1 MYYPHPL
8 DTTDVRLPES
18 LNELMEQLA
27 RNVHEVWAAGRIA
40 EGWRWGEVRDDE
52 HKLHPCLVSYDELPE
67 IDTNEVTLDG
77 GANAVEDFT
86 KFLQIANPNNVK
98 DPQFYSTYSLRGNC
112 YKALGDLEKARADYM
127 MAN

>member
-40 EGWRWGEVRDDE
+40 DGWKWGEVRDDE
-52 HKLHPCLVSYDELPE
+52 QKLHPCLVSYDELPE
-67 IDTNEVTLDG
+67 NEKDYDRRTALATLKTIVKLGYTIDKQEV
-77 GANAVEDFT
+77 
-86 KFLQIANPNNVK
+86 
-98 DPQFYSTYSLRGNC
+98 
-112 YKALGDLEKARADYM
+112 
-127 MAN
+127 

>member
-40 EGWRWGEVRDDE
+40 DGWKWGEVRDDE
-52 HKLHPCLVSYDELPE
+52 QKLRPCLVSYDELPE
-67 IDTNEVTLDG
+67 IEKDYDRRTALATLKTIVKLGYTIDKQEV
-77 GANAVEDFT
+77 
-86 KFLQIANPNNVK
+86 
-98 DPQFYSTYSLRGNC
+98 
-112 YKALGDLEKARADYM
+112 
-127 MAN
+127 

>member
-40 EGWRWGEVRDDE
+40 EGWKWGEVRDDE

-67 IDTNEVTLDG
+67 IEKDYDRRTALATLKTIVKLGYTIDKQEV
-77 GANAVEDFT
+77 
-86 KFLQIANPNNVK
+86 
-98 DPQFYSTYSLRGNC
+98 
-112 YKALGDLEKARADYM
+112 
-127 MAN
+127 

>member
-40 EGWRWGEVRDDE
+40 DGWKWGEVRDDE

-67 IDTNEVTLDG
+67 IEKDYDRRTALATLKTIVKLGYTIDKQEV
-77 GANAVEDFT
+77 
-86 KFLQIANPNNVK
+86 
-98 DPQFYSTYSLRGNC
+98 
-112 YKALGDLEKARADYM
+112 
-127 MAN
+127 

>member
-40 EGWRWGEVRDDE
+40 DGWRWGEVRDDE

-67 IDTNEVTLDG
+67 IEKDYDRRTALATLKTIVKLGYTIDKQEV
-77 GANAVEDFT
+77 
-86 KFLQIANPNNVK
+86 
-98 DPQFYSTYSLRGNC
+98 
-112 YKALGDLEKARADYM
+112 
-127 MAN
+127 

>member
-27 RNVHEVWAAGRIA
+27 RNVHEVWAAGRLA
-40 EGWRWGEVRDDE
+40 DGWKWGEVRDDE

-67 IDTNEVTLDG
+67 IEKDYDRRTALATLKTIVKLGYTIDKQEV
-77 GANAVEDFT
+77 
-86 KFLQIANPNNVK
+86 
-98 DPQFYSTYSLRGNC
+98 
-112 YKALGDLEKARADYM
+112 
-127 MAN
+127 

>member
-40 EGWRWGEVRDDE
+40 DGWKWGEVRDDE
-52 HKLHPCLVSYDELPE
+52 QKLHPCLVAYEELPE
-67 IDTNEVTLDG
+67 SEKDYDRRTALETLKTIVKLGYTIDKQEV
-77 GANAVEDFT
+77 
-86 KFLQIANPNNVK
+86 
-98 DPQFYSTYSLRGNC
+98 
-112 YKALGDLEKARADYM
+112 
-127 MAN
+127 

>member
-40 EGWRWGEVRDDE
+40 DGWKWGEVRDDE

-67 IDTNEVTLDG
+67 NEKDYDRRTALATLKTIVKLGYTIDKQEV
-77 GANAVEDFT
+77 
-86 KFLQIANPNNVK
+86 
-98 DPQFYSTYSLRGNC
+98 
-112 YKALGDLEKARADYM
+112 
-127 MAN
+127 